1 MRLLTQMPCYVLC
14 GSEGTRM
21 CVCMCK
27 LWYICQESSS
37 ALTYDRFCEQ
47 VKLPSACG
55 YAVDALA
62 SQVIQACILIGQFII

>member
-1 MRLLTQMPCYVLC
+1 
-14 GSEGTRM
+14 M

-37 ALTYDRFCEQ
+37 ALTYDQFCEQ